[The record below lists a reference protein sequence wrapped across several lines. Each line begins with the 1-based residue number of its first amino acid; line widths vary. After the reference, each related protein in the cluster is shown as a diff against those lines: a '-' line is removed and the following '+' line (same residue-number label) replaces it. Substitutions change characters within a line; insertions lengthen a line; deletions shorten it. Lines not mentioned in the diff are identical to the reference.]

1 MIVALG
7 HAKHLGSPAATEQ
20 KIGLDLNRL
29 KAQGYTTVIFAFG
42 DDDRREYDIDKLA
55 DMLECGLDHDRYD
68 MLCRHLEDSLQLL
81 TEWGVCD

>member
-1 MIVALG
+1 MIAFLG
-7 HAKHLGSPAATEQ
+7 HTKHLGSPAATEQ

-55 DMLECGLDHDRYD
+55 DMLDCGLDHERYD
-68 MLCRHLEDSLQLL
+68 KLCRLLEEGMQILA
-81 TEWGVCD
+81 EWGCD